1 LNYHSYVQEDTLKLF
16 KKGCILDCRK
26 YTVARSIVD
35 IWNSLDE
42 DTVSCDSLTGFKV
55 RIVKVLLSRG
65 FIYVSDLRPTYL
77 LLN

>member
-1 LNYHSYVQEDTLKLF
+1 
-16 KKGCILDCRK
+16 
-26 YTVARSIVD
+26 VD